1 MTFSL
6 PLISHTSV
14 IATALIVVALDCFI
28 SRELY
33 NRVYSSYF
41 PSYTIVIPN
50 DTTHTK
56 NTKKPALLIDTN
68 PLFTNK
74 DRNPISTGN
83 RSHHMIVASPESIHP
98 TALHKPVKKR
108 RHYSVSSRSEID
120 FSYKM
125 PELSPS
131 ASSDSSFDSNWSQGR
146 RPSQV
151 EEMIHLFETGG
162 YQPHRRYS
170 VDSHNYQQ
178 KQLIRERKF
187 EYKPI
192 AIEWKKRDTN
202 PIQLTPSKST

>member
-1 MTFSL
+1 MKNHYHSNLSL
-6 PLISHTSV
+6 G
-14 IATALIVVALDCFI
+14 CFI

-41 PSYTIVIPN
+41 PSYTIIIQN
-50 DTTHTK
+50 DLTHTK
-56 NTKKPALLIDTN
+56 NTKKPSLLIDTN
-68 PLFTNK
+68 PFITPECKNFI
-74 DRNPISTGN
+74 PINNDSQN
-83 RSHHMIVASPESIHP
+83 MILESPESMHP
-98 TALHKPVKKR
+98 TALRDPYRKR
-108 RHYSVSSRSEID
+108 RHYSVSSRSAID
-120 FSYKM
+120 FSYKT

-131 ASSDSSFDSNWSQGR
+131 ASSDSSFDSPWSQGR

-162 YQPHRRYS
+162 HQHQPHRRYS

-192 AIEWKKRDTN
+192 ATEWKKRDN
-202 PIQLTPSKST
+202 SPIQLAPSKST